1 MRQVAGPGDTVR
13 HMLFGVSFLGA
24 AVGSVMIAGAGLWL
38 LLYQGDSEFGPFGWV
53 FLVVGV
59 LFMVVNVVL
68 RNRTR

>member
-1 MRQVAGPGDTVR
+1 MQRV
-13 HMLFGVSFLGA
+13 LFGLSFLGA
-24 AVGSVMIAGAGLWL
+24 AVGSVLIAAAGLWL

-68 RNRTR
+68 RNWTR

>member
-1 MRQVAGPGDTVR
+1 VQRV
-13 HMLFGVSFLGA
+13 LFGLSFLGA
-24 AVGSVMIAGAGLWL
+24 AVGSVLITAAGLWL

-68 RNRTR
+68 RNWTR